1 MTRTARVTLSLILL
15 GATALAQSAGNLPA
29 RSTVEGFVT
38 RDPEGAPVKKA
49 LIELIGEN
57 QAEAGDY
64 TAVTGPDGLFRIEGV
79 IPGRYHLFAE
89 RTGLLDSDKER
100 GRSEGRLLTITAGQE
115 VKDIH
120 LRLQA
125 AAVVRGRVTD
135 EDGDPLANAEVTV
148 FRQTFVG
155 GHSRWE

>member
-1 MTRTARVTLSLILL
+1 LSL
-15 GATALAQSAGNLPA
+15 ALFGSGLFAQTTPNAPA
-29 RSTVEGFVT
+29 RATVAGVVT
-38 RDPEGAPVKKA
+38 RDPDGAPVKKA

-64 TAVTGPDGLFRIEGV
+64 TAMTGPDGAFRIEDV

-89 RTGLLDSDKER
+89 RTGLLDTDKQR

-120 LRLQA
+120 IRLQA
-125 AAVVRGRVTD
+125 ASVVRGRVSD
-135 EDGDPLANAEVTV
+135 EDGDSLANAEVTV

-155 GHSRWE
+155 GHNRWEQAGA